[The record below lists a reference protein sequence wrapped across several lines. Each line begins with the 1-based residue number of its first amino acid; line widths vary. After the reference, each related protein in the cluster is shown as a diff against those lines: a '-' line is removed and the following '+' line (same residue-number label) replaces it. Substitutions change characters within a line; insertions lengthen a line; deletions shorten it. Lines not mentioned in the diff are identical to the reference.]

1 MITIIVT
8 KATAL
13 KLLLQGYK
21 QVGERHP
28 TNFVAVNTARGWI
41 TDCYPENHMDCR
53 LVVDIELLPEIGLL
67 ASLGNEEALSHLLDE
82 YRF

>member
-21 QVGERHP
+21 QVGERQP
-28 TNFVAVNTARGWI
+28 TNFVAVNTVRGWL

-53 LVVDIELLPEIGLL
+53 LITNIELLPEIGLL
-67 ASLGNEEALSHLLDE
+67 VSLGNEEALSHLLDE

>member
-21 QVGERHP
+21 QVGERQP
-28 TNFVAVNTARGWI
+28 TNFVAVNTVRGWL
-41 TDCYPENHMDCR
+41 TDCYPENLMDCR
-53 LVVDIELLPEIGLL
+53 LIVDIELLPEIRLL
-67 ASLGNEEALSHLLDE
+67 VSLGNEEALSHLLDE